1 MFVTEGD
8 MLVAAPPAR
17 GAPCT
22 QCGLVLLLC
31 GLLLLRHVSNH
42 LLPSANFGSATVKG
56 SAALFS
62 TRSSHCRTTQLH
74 VKGARRGTDM
84 SKTLAEEQA
93 MRRKVQ
99 PRRCFGRMWVGS
111 RKRIG
116 AAARA
121 RHITRIDAR
130 ARSYGP

>member
-8 MLVAAPPAR
+8 TLVAAPPAR
-17 GAPCT
+17 GAPRT

-62 TRSSHCRTTQLH
+62 TRYSHCRSADLH
-74 VKGARRGTDM
+74 VKSA
-84 SKTLAEEQA
+84 
-93 MRRKVQ
+93 
-99 PRRCFGRMWVGS
+99 S
-111 RKRIG
+111 RKPRCLLHREDPRSQTVTI
-116 AAARA
+116 AIAR
-121 RHITRIDAR
+121 
-130 ARSYGP
+130 P